1 MNDEKVFPK
10 PEEFNPDRHMSKT
23 NTGINNEVGD
33 IESGSENTLAND
45 SSALVFGFG
54 RR

>member
-10 PEEFNPDRHMSKT
+10 PDEFNPDRHMSK
-23 NTGINNEVGD
+23 NTKEVDSQAGNL
-33 IESGSENTLAND
+33 ENGSENTAAND